1 MQTQLPT
8 TENSLSRPA
17 LNLESAEPE
26 LDPPEGQGGTGG
38 GGSAA
43 PTTPTT
49 PPPPEEEEE
58 EETNP

>member
-8 TENSLSRPA
+8 TENSLFRPG
-17 LNLESAEPE
+17 LNLESTEPII
-26 LDPPEGQGGTGG
+26 DPPEGQGGSGG
-38 GGSAA
+38 GG
-43 PTTPTT
+43 TPT

>member
-17 LNLESAEPE
+17 LNLESTNPE

-38 GGSAA
+38 GGSPA
-43 PTTPTT
+43 PT
-49 PPPPEEEEE
+49 PPEEEVQDEE
-58 EETNP
+58 EDTNP